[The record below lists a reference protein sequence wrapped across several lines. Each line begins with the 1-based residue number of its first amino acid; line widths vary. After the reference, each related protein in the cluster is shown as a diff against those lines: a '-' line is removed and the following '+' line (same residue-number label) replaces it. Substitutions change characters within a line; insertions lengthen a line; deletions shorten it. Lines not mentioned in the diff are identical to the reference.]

1 MENLFLQAM
10 NADKLSAINETKA
23 NKEFA
28 MKLINDLSQVFHTNH
43 IIEDGTDYS
52 LISMKV
58 SPSYIIYSQYFNA
71 NKNGI
76 TFRTKS
82 LGYYY
87 YKNEKLTGNRFLGEL
102 YEKYKE
108 NGTTADSGFTDKKHG
123 YVDFRIPFQR
133 NDTNLN
139 NILKDIIYLMEREGF
154 RKRF

>member
-10 NADKLSAINETKA
+10 DADKLLAINEIKA

-43 IIEDGTDYS
+43 IIKDGTDYS

-58 SPSYIIYSQYFNA
+58 SPSYIYSQYFNA

-76 TFRTKS
+76 TFSTKS
-82 LGYYY
+82 LGS
-87 YKNEKLTGNRFLGEL
+87 YKSEKPNWCLGEL
-102 YEKYKE
+102 YEKYKD
-108 NGTTADSGFTDKKHG
+108 NGTTADSGFTDKKYGHG
-123 YVDFRIPFQR
+123 FVEFRIPFQR
-133 NDTNLN
+133 NDANLN
-139 NILKDIIYLMEREGF
+139 NILKDIIYLMEFKGF